1 MREPI
6 MQRCLGGTALE
17 PLEKRRDRELT
28 LGPTMLALLGLGLFT
43 LCGVCFV
50 FGYAVGQH
58 GSPATPAAGVPHSS
72 ASAGSGQIPA
82 VQSKPAPSQHSFQP
96 RTAAEAP
103 AASATDSAMT
113 QPTDSGRPTQS
124 EPISTKP
131 AQSSAPPSQS
141 AQGPAP

>member
-58 GSPATPAAGVPHSS
+58 GSPAAPATGVPTSTASS
-72 ASAGSGQIPA
+72 APA
-82 VQSKPAPSQHSFQP
+82 QNSTAQSKPAPSQSSFQP
-96 RTAAEAP
+96 RTAA
-103 AASATDSAMT
+103 
-113 QPTDSGRPTQS
+113 
-124 EPISTKP
+124 
-131 AQSSAPPSQS
+131 
-141 AQGPAP
+141 